1 MKTVRRE
8 VVPQNSIP
16 EFIID
21 IINMNYD
28 RTFLKTNIIECDD
41 ELVLVYDI
49 DEYKNADMKELNI
62 KEALQ
67 LIKKI
72 LIYEE
77 INENHLIFP
86 EDYLINRDNIYIR
99 KDNFDIKLIYYPDF
113 ENKGLYEKIKTLINE
128 ISVNFKYGEKA
139 LLDSILDD
147 MDSDSFNTLII
158 VDKIETLIAN
168 MSL

>member
-1 MKTVRRE
+1 VEDKMKTVRRE

-72 LIYEE
+72 LI
-77 INENHLIFP
+77 
-86 EDYLINRDNIYIR
+86 
-99 KDNFDIKLIYYPDF
+99 
-113 ENKGLYEKIKTLINE
+113 
-128 ISVNFKYGEKA
+128 
-139 LLDSILDD
+139 
-147 MDSDSFNTLII
+147 
-158 VDKIETLIAN
+158 
-168 MSL
+168 